1 MNALLKDLQ
10 LSRQER
16 RSVRKAS
23 MGQRRRNAALL
34 DVPINQTVYVGV
46 CRKQVAQ
53 VEIYSFEDVQN
64 SSKQWSVYQAWS
76 KGPMH
81 LSMMTNQMRSVL
93 EALGIKPRKHAVG
106 QDVQMQLSTGK
117 AFYE

>member
-23 MGQRRRNAALL
+23 MGQRRRNAALM

-76 KGPMH
+76 KGQTMH

-93 EALGIKPRKHAVG
+93 EALGSKPRKPCSIG
-106 QDVQMQLSTGK
+106 KDVQMQLSK
-117 AFYE
+117 KE